1 MPPANRST
9 FRPNGRETMSDPA
22 NAGDPAPEPP
32 RAPEPDDC
40 CQSGCERCVYDVYLS
55 EVERYETALA
65 AWKQRHGSA

>member
-1 MPPANRST
+1 
-9 FRPNGRETMSDPA
+9 MSDPA

-40 CQSGCERCVYDVYLS
+40 CQSGCERCVYDLYLS

-65 AWKQRHGSA
+65 AWKKRHGSA